1 MQSEIRTKTFFDKI
15 RYSQCWEDPK
25 LLYEGLRITP
35 EDDVLS
41 ISSGGCNTLA
51 LLLKN
56 PQSVTAIDFNL
67 SQNCLLELKVA
78 ALQNLDYADFI
89 AFLGVRPIE
98 HRWELYQNI
107 RVGLSP
113 TARGYWDTQRTMIEQ
128 GVLHV
133 GRFENYLRMFR
144 QTILPLVH
152 THRTIEQLLSLKTLE
167 EQKCFYESIWDNRRW
182 RFLFRVFFGKLM
194 LGRLGRDPEFFKYVQ
209 IENVGEHYLQ
219 RAKYAL
225 TEIPIQGN
233 FYAEHILTGAYSN
246 LEQTHP
252 YLIESNFQKLRENLA
267 KLKIVTGELEKFLD
281 EKPEGSFSK
290 FNLSDIFEWMS
301 QANYEALLRAIM
313 RASRD
318 GARLCYWNNLVLRE
332 HPSSL
337 DDRLQSHRE
346 LAQQLHFQDRSF
358 VYRNFVVESVHKPSA
373 ADALDTISTISVK

>member
-25 LLYEGLRITP
+25 LLYEGLQITP

-51 LLLKN
+51 LLLEN
-56 PQSVTAIDFNL
+56 PRSVTAIDFNL

-98 HRWELYQNI
+98 YRWKLYQNI
-107 RVGLSP
+107 RTGLSP
-113 TARGYWDTQRTMIEQ
+113 TARGYWDSQHTMIER

-152 THRTIEQLLSLKTLE
+152 THRTIEKLLSLRTLE
-167 EQKCFYESIWDNRRW
+167 EQQQFYDRTWDNRRW
-182 RFLFRVFFGKLM
+182 RFLFRVFFGKLV

-209 IENVGEHYLQ
+209 IENIGEHYLQ
-219 RAKYAL
+219 RAKHAL

-233 FYAEHILTGAYSN
+233 FYAQHILTGAYSN

-252 YLIESNFQKLRENLA
+252 YLVESNFQKLRENLHR
-267 KLKIVTGELEKFLD
+267 LRIITGELEKFLD

-313 RASRD
+313 RASRV

-332 HPSSL
+332 HPASL
-337 DDRLQSHRE
+337 DDHLQSHRE
-346 LAQQLHFQDRSF
+346 LAQKLHFQDRSF
-358 VYRNFVVESVHKPSA
+358 VYRNFVIESVRA
-373 ADALDTISTISVK
+373 